1 MLKTQR
7 FFLLLQPLIS
17 DELLID
23 LNQRKTKK
31 KLKEIELQSHN
42 RIQLVEIDLQRILK
56 LFLGLNV

>member
-1 MLKTQR
+1 MQR
-7 FFLLLQPLIS
+7 FFLFLPPLIL

>member
-7 FFLLLQPLIS
+7 FFLFLRPLIS

-42 RIQLVEIDLQRILK
+42 RIQLLEIDLQRILK
-56 LFLGLNV
+56 LFLGLTV